1 MRAWGERWWRKIGA
15 RDGGASEG
23 SGVACERFAP
33 NEMHAP
39 NKMHAPNERH
49 APNEMHA
56 PNDTCEGRAPNERH
70 APNAPNEGCVICGVG
85 LVFLAVAAWRAVDA
99 AGACWLHGHFVAD
112 EIEAQQQRL
121 GLSLV
126 FQPCL
131 QCLVKRRHLLLA
143 RVWCGRFAC
152 YTLNGGHTWPP

>member
-1 MRAWGERWWRKIGA
+1 
-15 RDGGASEG
+15 
-23 SGVACERFAP
+23 
-33 NEMHAP
+33 
-39 NKMHAPNERH
+39 
-49 APNEMHA
+49 MHA
-56 PNDTCEGRAPNERH
+56 PNDTCERRAPNERH
-70 APNAPNEGCVICGVG
+70 GPNAPNEGCVICGVG

-131 QCLVKRRHLLLA
+131 QRLVKRRHLLLA